1 MIKREEIYP
10 DPETV
15 SKLYSEPWGLLPC
28 RNVFGPPP
36 FTTVRVDSLLPYPI
50 APEAVV
56 NSLDS
61 NHFNCYGVDKWGQI

>member
-1 MIKREEIYP
+1 MIKRKDIYP

-15 SKLYSEPWGLLPC
+15 SRPSSEPWVLL
-28 RNVFGPPP
+28 RLSERILDAPPAA
-36 FTTVRVDSLLPYPI
+36 VRFDPLLPYLI
-50 APEAVV
+50 EPEAVV